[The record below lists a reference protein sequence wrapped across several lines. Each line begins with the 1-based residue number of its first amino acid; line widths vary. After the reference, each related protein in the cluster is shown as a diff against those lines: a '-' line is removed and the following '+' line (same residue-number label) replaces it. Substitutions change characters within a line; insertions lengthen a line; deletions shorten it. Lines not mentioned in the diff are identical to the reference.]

1 MAKQPDTAEPAVV
14 APKKNKMK
22 VVIVAVVALLL
33 AVGLSVAATLFFL
46 SGEKPES
53 DSLAPESVK
62 TTKQQAIYEVL
73 APAFVVNFKSQGKP
87 RYLQVSVAL
96 MARNKDELDQ
106 LKIHMPTLR
115 NQLVMLFSSQ
125 DFDELNTTLGVEIL
139 KQKAT
144 VAVQELALIEVGK
157 TVVEQVLFT
166 NVVMQ

>member
-1 MAKQPDTAEPAVV
+1 MAQQSEAPQQAIA

-22 VVIVAVVALLL
+22 IIVLVAVALLV
-33 AVGLSVAATLFFL
+33 AIVLSVAGTWFFL
-46 SGEKPES
+46 GRSTADVEPVQES
-53 DSLAPESVK
+53 LG
-62 TTKQQAIYEVL
+62 KQQAIYEVL

-96 MARNKDELDQ
+96 MARNKADLDQ

-125 DFDELNTTLGVEIL
+125 DFDELNTPLGVELL

-157 TVVEQVLFT
+157 PVVEQVLFT